1 MARIEHKT
9 LNQAGAVVGAVLLA
23 STLLTACAS
32 VEPSTGDSRHI
43 GQPLIR
49 DADGRITGYIDQKRY
64 GPTYIRAPD
73 GRILG
78 TVQEGPGSAPTRIR
92 GPDGRIKYEIDRLR

>member
-1 MARIEHKT
+1 MKT
-9 LNQAGAVVGAVLLA
+9 KRLAGVLPRLCWPCLQAAPLRSGNSHHV
-23 STLLTACAS
+23 
-32 VEPSTGDSRHI
+32 

-49 DADGRITGYIDQKRY
+49 DADGRITVYVDEKRV

-78 TVQEGPGSAPTRIR
+78 TVEEGPGSAPTYIR
-92 GPDGRIKYEIDRLR
+92 GTDGRMLRQID